1 MKQKRVMVSGFAYD
15 DWFSKLFRIGVESDL
30 NKLKELAKDGWI
42 VNKIEGL
49 FYILDNKE
57 QQHVDYAI
65 DYQDQPSNEYLE
77 LNEAKGWKKVA
88 SLGYI
93 HLFKAKAGTVPLH
106 TSIESKLLILNR
118 ERKRFINYSK
128 ITLPAFLI
136 TALANLLLQPADLFF
151 VAVLLLI
158 SLLATSISL
167 IYALFPL
174 IGYTNQLNKLKN
186 RKI

>member
-1 MKQKRVMVSGFAYD
+1 MVSGFAYD
-15 DWFSKLFRIGVESDL
+15 DWFSKLFRIGVESDF

-42 VNKIEGL
+42 VTKIEGL
-49 FYILDNKE
+49 FYVLDKKE
-57 QQHVDYAI
+57 PQQVDYAI
-65 DYQDQPSNEYLE
+65 DYQDQPNDEYFE

-88 SLGYI
+88 SLEYI

-106 TSIESKLLILNR
+106 TSINSKLLVLNR

-136 TALANLLLQPADLFF
+136 TALANLLLQPADSIF
-151 VAVLLLI
+151 VGILLLI
-158 SLLATSISL
+158 GLSATSIGL
-167 IYALFPL
+167 IYTILPL
-174 IGYTNQLNKLKN
+174 IGYTNQLNKLKK